1 MENRMLC
8 CVGTG
13 PAAHY
18 AEGFL
23 RELGVPMTHDPR
35 QAAWVLLDVPTKEA
49 PDRLIPE
56 EAHILGGNLTPEL
69 LGGRECTDLLRD
81 EGYLAQNAAITAHC
95 AVRLAMTALP
105 VILPQAKTV
114 VLGWG
119 RIGRALGRLLRQL
132 DTPLTITARKDRDLA
147 ALRSLGYEAARAQE
161 LDLEG
166 VRLVINTVPAPLLTR
181 EQLEACPGAV
191 KLDLAS
197 KKGLKGEDVLWARG
211 LPGIQ
216 APESS
221 GRLIAETVARLRK
234 EGRL

>member
-8 CVGTG
+8 CAGTG

-23 RELGVPMTHDPR
+23 RELGVPMTHDLR
-35 QAAWVLLDVPTKEA
+35 QAAWVLLDVPAKGAADRQVPEA
-49 PDRLIPE
+49 
-56 EAHILGGNLTPEL
+56 AHILGGNLTPEL
-69 LGGRECTDLLRD
+69 LGGRNCTDLLRD

-95 AVRLAMTALP
+95 ALRLAMTALP

-119 RIGRALGRLLRQL
+119 RIGKVLARLLRQL
-132 DTPLTITARKDRDLA
+132 DTPLTVTARKEQDLA
-147 ALRSLGYEAARAQE
+147 ALRSLGYEAARAE
-161 LDLEG
+161 ALDLTG
-166 VRLVINTVPAPLLTR
+166 VRLVINTVPTPLLTQA
-181 EQLEACPGAV
+181 QLEKCPGAV
-191 KLDLAS
+191 KIDLAS

-221 GRLIAETVARLRK
+221 GRLIAGTVARLWK
-234 EGRL
+234 EGGL